1 MLRKL
6 LSQHQVDFIVGRLS
20 LYVLLA
26 ISSIRKV
33 LAPLTAWHDDP
44 FSFSAREADPFVSG
58 FVTWH
63 IQDAAKTEPGQ
74 FCAGVC

>member
-44 FSFSAREADPFVSG
+44 FSFSAREADPFVGG

-63 IQDAAKTEPGQ
+63 IQDAANIEPGQ
-74 FCAGVC
+74 FYAGVC

>member
-6 LSQHQVDFIVGRLS
+6 LSQHQVDLIVGRLS

-26 ISSIRKV
+26 TSSIRKV

-44 FSFSAREADPFVSG
+44 FSFSAREADPFVGG

-63 IQDAAKTEPGQ
+63 IQVAAKTESGQ